1 MHWNRPPWHAYVPG
15 VHTPMLT
22 PHASP
27 IFPSGGGS
35 GFAEPSIPSGA
46 APTSST
52 WPSQSLSRPS
62 HSSGFRPTPPTHVP
76 GAGRFGLWR
85 TQPAAPAH
93 ASEPWLHGAESEPLP
108 LHAAPGGGHH
118 ERFAKVQ
125 QAPGLF
131 QQPFCPGGG
140 PSASGGSSGTPSQ

>member
-15 VHTPMLT
+15 VHTPTLT

-35 GFAEPSIPSGA
+35 GLAEPSIPAGP
-46 APTSST
+46 APTSVA
-52 WPSQSLSRPS
+52 WPSPSLPRPS
-62 HSSGFRPTPPTHVP
+62 HVS
-76 GAGRFGLWR
+76 GAGPFGFWQ

-140 PSASGGSSGTPSQ
+140 PSASGGSSGTPSQSL